1 MWNLVFL
8 LVGHAHS
15 GVGVVIPSFTSHPAD
30 DFVWCLLFFL
40 IFQDKETLT
49 DLLEVIADPEVYYT
63 YSEDEH
69 STLLPQSFYKLLHNK
84 VTRFFN
90 LEQ

>member
-1 MWNLVFL
+1 DYEDLIKDI
-8 LVGHAHS
+8 VGDGRLYESDLHQE
-15 GVGVVIPSFTSHPAD
+15 I
-30 DFVWCLLFFL
+30 LK
-40 IFQDKETLT
+40 DKETLT
-49 DLLEVIADPEVYYT
+49 ALLEVIADPEVYYT